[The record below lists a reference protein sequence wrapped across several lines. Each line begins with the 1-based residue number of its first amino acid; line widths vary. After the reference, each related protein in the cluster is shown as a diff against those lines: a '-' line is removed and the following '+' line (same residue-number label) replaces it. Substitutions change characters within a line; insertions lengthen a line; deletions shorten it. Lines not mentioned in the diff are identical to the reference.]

1 MAIFLCVHEP
11 GCYWLLIATRSL
23 STNHVDR
30 VVLMMMMMVMVMKVV
45 KMMMMVI

>member
-1 MAIFLCVHEP
+1 MAIFLCIHEP

-30 VVLMMMMMVMVMKVV
+30 VVLMIMMIMVMKVV
-45 KMMMMVI
+45 KMMMAVI

>member
-1 MAIFLCVHEP
+1 MAIFLCVCEP

-30 VVLMMMMMVMVMKVV
+30 VVLMMMMMMMKVV
-45 KMMMMVI
+45 KIMMMVI